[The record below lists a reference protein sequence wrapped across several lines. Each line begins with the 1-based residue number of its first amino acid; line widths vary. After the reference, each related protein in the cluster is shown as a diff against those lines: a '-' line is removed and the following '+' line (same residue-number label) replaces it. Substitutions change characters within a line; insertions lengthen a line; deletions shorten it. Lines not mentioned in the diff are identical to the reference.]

1 MSTTKSPKLAMIGV
15 DAAEFS
21 FIKAHLATLP
31 NFSRAI
37 GNGVTRRLT
46 STSAMFNGSV
56 WPTFYT
62 ASYPQD
68 HGIYHHLQWDPQ
80 SMRMRRVTADWLPA
94 EPFHAKLERSGVKVT
109 ALDVPVSLRTHLEQ
123 GMEITNFGVHDPFGP
138 LQSNQRDL
146 VRDVLHRFG
155 THPMGCEIPVDR
167 TERELRSIRDQLV
180 TGAKLKGEVSRWL
193 LDARQCDFFITV
205 FAESHRAGH
214 VLWPE
219 GLGSQAVPPPAAAL
233 DVYKQVDEGIGFIL
247 DALDL
252 SQTTTMI
259 FSLHGM
265 GVNTSKNY
273 FLQDIMDRVN
283 VGFAAREP
291 GLFGST
297 RPKQR
302 GLIRGLL
309 EVVPA
314 AIQNM
319 VASHV
324 PAAVK
329 DAVVDRSY
337 TAGHDWAYTP
347 AIGLRS
353 DWSGYVRFNL
363 RGREREGMLD
373 DETRRRYEDWM
384 RQCFMSLR
392 DAATDEPLVNEVH
405 FTNQES
411 LGVRSPLL
419 PDAIVTWTPI
429 TPPTRIVSEL
439 IGTIEGQL
447 TDGRRGNHRSDG
459 FLITMGPG
467 VDHGTDAHQLH
478 ITELAP
484 MVLER
489 LLGNN

>member
-1 MSTTKSPKLAMIGV
+1 L
-15 DAAEFS
+15 
-21 FIKAHLATLP
+21 
-31 NFSRAI
+31 
-37 GNGVTRRLT
+37 
-46 STSAMFNGSV
+46 
-56 WPTFYT
+56 
-62 ASYPQD
+62 
-68 HGIYHHLQWDPQ
+68 
-80 SMRMRRVTADWLPA
+80 
-94 EPFHAKLERSGVKVT
+94 
-109 ALDVPVSLRTHLEQ
+109 
-123 GMEITNFGVHDPFGP
+123 
-138 LQSNQRDL
+138 
-146 VRDVLHRFG
+146 RDVLHRFG

-180 TGAKLKGEVSRWL
+180 GGAKLKGAVSRWL

-219 GLGSQAVPPPAAAL
+219 GLRSQAVPPASAAL
-233 DVYKQVDEGIGFIL
+233 DVYKQVDEGIGLIL

-252 SQTTTMI
+252 SQTMVMI

-291 GLFGST
+291 DLFGSI

-314 AIQNM
+314 SIQNM

-337 TAGHDWAYTP
+337 TAGHDWTYTP

-363 RGREREGMLD
+363 RGRERDGMLD
-373 DETRRRYEDWM
+373 DEMRRRYEDWM

-392 DAATDEPLVNEVH
+392 DAATDEPIVNQVH

-411 LGVRSPLL
+411 GLRSPLL
-419 PDAIVTWTPI
+419 PDAIVTWTSL
-429 TPPTRIVSEL
+429 TPPTRIVSPL

-447 TDGRRGNHRSDG
+447 ADGRRGNHRSDG

-467 VDHGTDAHQLH
+467 FDHGTDAPPLH

-484 MVLER
+484 MVLHR
-489 LLGNN
+489 MLGNSG